1 MEIRELKISANASGG
16 TAAAGAKTYRIT
28 LPSSWVKKMDLDHAD
43 AKAEVVF
50 DGTSI
55 IIRPKAA
62 EDILLFQSQALKAG
76 HQVVRYEYF
85 DKETLC
91 STILCD
97 FTEKILRVINHTDR
111 ILKTAFGR
119 QESGEV
125 LLQCAVFFL
134 IRSVV
139 LNCYRKGKQRCIRF
153 LDVRIQ
159 CFDDFIHCCRFVHIA
174 AIALRRK
181 VEGIL

>member
-76 HQVVRYEYF
+76 HEVVRYEYF
-85 DKETLC
+85 DQETLC
-91 STILCD
+91 STILYD
-97 FTEKILRVINHTDR
+97 FTEKILRVKNHTDQ

-119 QESGEV
+119 QE
-125 LLQCAVFFL
+125 
-134 IRSVV
+134 RPTW
-139 LNCYRKGKQRCIRF
+139 
-153 LDVRIQ
+153 
-159 CFDDFIHCCRFVHIA
+159 DDFIEFLEERCVPKS
-174 AIALRRK
+174 RK
-181 VEGIL
+181 NINILLKEMGLTEYDQIQIVEKTQGRMAEDAQWLKITRL

>member
-1 MEIRELKISANASGG
+1 MDYSSRICYNLYEVILMEIRELKISANASGG

-76 HQVVRYEYF
+76 HEVVRYEYF
-85 DKETLC
+85 DQKNLC

-97 FTEKILRVINHTDR
+97 FTEKILRVKNHY
-111 ILKTAFGR
+111 LVEHVR
-119 QESGEV
+119 Q
-125 LLQCAVFFL
+125 FFMKY
-134 IRSVV
+134 
-139 LNCYRKGKQRCIRF
+139 CK
-153 LDVRIQ
+153 
-159 CFDDFIHCCRFVHIA
+159 H
-174 AIALRRK
+174 
-181 VEGIL
+181 

>member
-16 TAAAGAKTYRIT
+16 TAAAGSKTYRIT

-76 HQVVRYEYF
+76 HEVVRYEYF
-85 DKETLC
+85 DQKNLC

-97 FTEKILRVINHTDR
+97 FTEKILRVKNHTDQ
-111 ILKTAFGR
+111 I
-119 QESGEV
+119 
-125 LLQCAVFFL
+125 
-134 IRSVV
+134 SVP
-139 LNCYRKGKQRCIRF
+139 
-153 LDVRIQ
+153 
-159 CFDDFIHCCRFVHIA
+159 A
-174 AIALRRK
+174 AAPLRPRHK
-181 VEGIL
+181 ARDLGNG

>member
-62 EDILLFQSQALKAG
+62 EDILLFQSQDRK
-76 HQVVRYEYF
+76 
-85 DKETLC
+85 
-91 STILCD
+91 ST
-97 FTEKILRVINHTDR
+97 R
-111 ILKTAFGR
+111 
-119 QESGEV
+119 
-125 LLQCAVFFL
+125 
-134 IRSVV
+134 
-139 LNCYRKGKQRCIRF
+139 LNSSH
-153 LDVRIQ
+153 L
-159 CFDDFIHCCRFVHIA
+159 
-174 AIALRRK
+174 
-181 VEGIL
+181 